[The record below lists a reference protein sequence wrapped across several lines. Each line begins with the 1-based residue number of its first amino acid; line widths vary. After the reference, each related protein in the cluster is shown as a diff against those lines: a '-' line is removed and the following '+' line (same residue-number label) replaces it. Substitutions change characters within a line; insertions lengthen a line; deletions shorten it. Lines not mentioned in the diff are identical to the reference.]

1 MGNRQNL
8 PHSQLTENK
17 PKSQNQP
24 PSEKV
29 ISHFY
34 RKKFARPAFAAHR
47 QVDKMSTPPN
57 WLVSFSD
64 LWRSGRRAADA
75 VLACHRR
82 VVEVRAQL

>member
-34 RKKFARPAFAAHR
+34 RKKFARPGG
-47 QVDKMSTPPN
+47 V
-57 WLVSFSD
+57 
-64 LWRSGRRAADA
+64 RADER
-75 VLACHRR
+75 RR
-82 VVEVRAQL
+82 VGLLAGMNWALLRHISSLRMTGDNLSYA